1 MLKIAFGEF
10 YWSSAA
16 CRSCQLS
23 SNELPLRR
31 HADRRSHL
39 VLFAEVDCEVDGAV
53 VSEWRDGRRDPAGP
67 VGGIVEV
74 GHQTWRV
81 TAAGPRR
88 VADRRVQVAARCGRT
103 VVLSPATP
111 PPTSPRTPSNTL
123 RLHLASRRFC
133 AYRHLGLGLKRMAGK
148 LRVKVSRQ
156 ARSRIDH
163 FVCTF

>member
-1 MLKIAFGEF
+1 VLLNSTYLLNPVSRCCFDNQKCSKSPLANFTGQVQHVE
-10 YWSSAA
+10 AV
-16 CRSCQLS
+16 SCHS

-133 AYRHLGLGLKRMAGK
+133 AYRHLGLGLK
-148 LRVKVSRQ
+148 
-156 ARSRIDH
+156 
-163 FVCTF
+163 